1 MSEFS
6 KEDLE
11 RKVTLGIGDKALK
24 FELENSD
31 GIRVGLNDFI
41 GKKVVLYFYPK
52 DNTPG
57 CTTEASDFS
66 AIHDDFIDK
75 NAIIIGISPDSVKS
89 HTSFAIKHNLKHILL
104 SDPNKE
110 VAKLYGVWQVRK
122 NYGKEYL
129 GIVRTT
135 FVIDESGNIAKVY
148 KNVKAK
154 DHAVK
159 VLSDLVK

>member
-1 MSEFS
+1 M
-6 KEDLE
+6 
-11 RKVTLGIGDKALK
+11 
-24 FELENSD
+24 
-31 GIRVGLNDFI
+31 
-41 GKKVVLYFYPK
+41 
-52 DNTPG
+52 
-57 CTTEASDFS
+57 
-66 AIHDDFIDK
+66 
-75 NAIIIGISPDSVKS
+75 
-89 HTSFAIKHNLKHILL
+89 
-104 SDPNKE
+104 
-110 VAKLYGVWQVRK
+110 RK